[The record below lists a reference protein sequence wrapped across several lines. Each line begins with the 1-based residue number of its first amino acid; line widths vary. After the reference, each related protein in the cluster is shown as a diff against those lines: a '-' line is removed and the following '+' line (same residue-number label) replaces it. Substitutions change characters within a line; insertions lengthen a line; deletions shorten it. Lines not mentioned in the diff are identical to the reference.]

1 MFLAVILLLCVSIP
15 ITYGQVIVSQV
26 MPNYGSMN
34 GATRLTIKGRG
45 FAAANQFNY
54 GDGNTNRGNSVQL
67 VSSTRSFPCDVEKD
81 ASHSTQ
87 ITCYTRPMPEDQYT
101 VRVSVDGVPVELKNH
116 CGDYSQY
123 WWWVWICGIQ
133 ILQWSTP
140 QINSITPLSG
150 PPGSL
155 ITITGRILTDVYG
168 SNSAPSSN
176 GYNARVLRAYAGG
189 MPCNLLVPN
198 SDKLYGLALDYEYSS
213 YGHMICHNTGTYIG
227 HLNISFILDSYF
239 GRSLPGVST
248 YFVSSVNKLAMYQTY
263 AEITGIFPSSGGIQ
277 GGTIITISG
286 RYFDKTNAPAKVLVG
301 GKECQILRLTDAKIT
316 CRSPPKP
323 PVLPSLFPGS
333 RGLKVER
340 WNVSISLTDAL
351 KLNENSTGY
360 AGFSWNDGTSKSWP
374 SETNI
379 FVTRFSG
386 FFVPSET
393 DYYNFYIKGFNS
405 ALYFNESGDPSG
417 KVQIAYSYSTY
428 SYSSYSSQ
436 QSKTFYLQAG
446 KPCYFEAYFQQY
458 WGLPAD
464 VGLYSRK
471 SSYIEQQ
478 TADAVNEVQNI
489 QTRSA
494 RNLETQVITLQNW
507 NTAQQAIQEVQQITV
522 TKDCIPPCPAIYYR
536 LIYGNERTDLLSAD
550 VTALDIEAAL
560 NNLWSIK
567 PDTVSVQQASTDTEN
582 VYNVTF
588 NSQRG
593 DFQLLS
599 YEILE
604 ESYLTV
610 DIEEIT
616 KGVPDMKTFTLVW
629 DNVYSPALPRNATSE
644 EMKNALLEILSSQCA
659 DALAK
664 QKESLSVKYFRN
676 YETDFTEWSV
686 RGTVTSETE
695 AFCGRYS
702 LKNPNA
708 LYYYNELKPGTSSTY
723 GYISLS
729 IYSQLCF
736 AYKGYLS
743 KAINL
748 DFQYEDN
755 KKPKTTLSISDNFS
769 YDFAQGN
776 SWTYTC
782 IDLLELVKTKYSGRN
797 FNVLNINLMPSQDL
811 YIDVLYI
818 GQTQTVDDTNVN
830 RRRPALSENGVFI
843 QDVSVSNS
851 VVASKSQYTI
861 TITPYNCGYNFPLFA
876 AAFVENILNNANSAI
891 YSIPTATQN
900 ALIQINRTQ
909 TASAPVGGTFSV
921 QAYRRQIKN
930 LPIDISAADL
940 KYALEGIPELGQ
952 VSIPFRYGDCRGYTW
967 QIKFLTAA
975 GYQPLLQINNSK
987 VTGDQAE
994 IYAVKVTN
1002 GGLFRQRLLGDFMR
1016 TLNKKPQVEVYIN
1029 GIPSKCSGNC
1039 DYTWDAKQTP
1049 TIYSINTDISGEN
1062 ELLIINGTGFS
1073 NSGSHDTTYVTV
1085 GDLTCTILDMTDNKI
1100 QCQVPKASAGTFPIS
1115 VYIAGLGF
1123 AVSLGGN
1130 LTYTYQT
1137 IVSSIIPSSGSSS
1150 GGTLVTIYGSGFSNN
1165 SMVELGGRKC
1175 TVVFA
1180 NLSMI
1185 NCLTSAG
1192 AEGFV
1197 DVTVFTEGFNKTL
1210 HNGFSFTTFLAP
1222 SITEINPSTS
1232 SVLGNITLT
1241 ISGSDFQNE
1250 SVDNAVSLG
1259 NKPCHLLEWTPTKIM
1274 CLLPA
1279 LPPGKYNIL
1288 VKVGNGGFAIS
1299 SMSNDA
1305 SVEYILEVNS
1315 IVPQYGSLYG
1325 GSRVTLAGSG
1335 FSVVPSENKV
1345 QIGSLPCG
1353 VSVSSVNELI
1363 CVIQRPGTVYTV
1375 TNHGVDSVRGLG
1387 YAWSPSSLVIST
1399 GDTVV
1404 WSWQVLPFITGIGY
1418 RVFSVSDP
1426 ANSTYD
1432 GISFNSGA
1440 RVPSGVFQY
1449 QFTLP
1454 GIYYFSS
1461 GYVDDG
1467 QTILMQGVITV
1478 IPISDQYSPVNVSIG
1493 GMEATYASGLFTIT
1507 HPGDCITPDP
1517 ECPQSTSSPPSNT
1530 SIWFRY
1536 SGCYSPVITSITP
1549 NSGTIHDAITIRGT
1563 GFSNITCANQVSVGA
1578 YPCVVSSAD
1587 KNLITCKVDPQDSMD
1602 IGVAELVSLTEN
1614 NLGNAINTLGN
1625 EMDRRFVLLPH
1636 IDFISPVNGSV
1647 TGSTRLTIHG
1657 SAFGTIN
1664 SSITVSGLGCDIV
1677 SVNYTDI
1684 ICDTQPSYSHS
1695 VAVGVNV
1702 KGITTQCLQSCSFTY
1717 SSALTPEVSSVSP
1730 TVVRNSTT
1738 FYINGLRFGDIAND
1752 VTVYVGDI
1760 ELDVVDV
1767 NDTDITCNID
1777 PISAGNYIVKV
1788 IVRSKGLATGAFTV
1802 NSPAEATLLT
1812 PSGSVLGGTL
1822 LLIQGNG
1829 FHPSNTTVQVGGAPC
1844 QVTAVTSYSIR
1855 CITPSSTN
1863 AESAAV
1869 IISVPSASYPSLTF
1883 SYSESETPA
1892 VTSVLPN
1899 RGIPGTTITLTG
1911 SSFGLDASK
1920 LTVTI
1925 GNATCS
1931 VTLVSDSE
1939 LNCTTGQYWG
1949 GTFPVTLQNEKGLA
1963 RSSARFTYE
1972 LSMTGVSPNE
1982 GSFGGGLTLTIS
1994 GSGFDSQQSK
2004 VFVCNSE
2011 CKVIQQ
2017 RSDTSFLYC
2026 EVPRNDTNTFSQS
2039 CNVMVANGDY
2049 SVQINDSFTYS
2060 SALTPVIYDVTPK
2073 RGGTAGGTR
2082 LTITGSQFSTN
2093 ITAITV
2099 TVAQAICDVQSA
2111 NSTSIVCIT
2120 NAQSPSQRTKVR
2132 VHIDGQGIAK
2142 MDNADFFYIDVW
2154 SSKYTWGGESP
2165 PDEGSMAVITA
2176 GQTILLD
2183 VSTPVLKMLLIQ
2195 GGTLVFDEADIELQ
2209 SENILITDGGTLQ
2222 IGTEEAPFQH
2232 KAIITLHGHLR
2243 SPELPLYGA
2252 KTLAVRQGI
2261 LDLHGIPVPV
2271 TWTRLAQTAESGS
2284 LSLILQQSV
2293 TWNAGDEIVIASTG
2307 GRQSQSQNEKRT
2319 IQSVSAD
2326 GTNITLTEPLLY
2338 KHLGISVTLP
2348 DGTVF
2353 EARAEVGLLTRNILV
2368 RGSTNV
2374 EWSDTIPA
2382 CPDGF
2387 DTGEFA
2393 TQTCFQ
2399 GRFGEEVGS
2408 DQFGGCIMFHAP
2420 QPDRLQSIGR
2430 IEYVEVF
2437 HAGQAFRLG
2446 RYPIHWH
2453 LMGDVQYKSYVRG
2466 CGIHQTYNRAVTIH
2480 NTHNLL
2486 VEKNVIY
2493 DIMGGAFFIED
2504 GIEHGNILQHNLAVF
2519 VRQSTSL
2526 LNDDVTPAAFWVT
2539 NPNNTIRHNA
2549 AAGGTHFGFWYRM
2562 HDNPDGPSYDP
2573 NICQY
2578 KVPLGEFYNNTV
2590 HSQGWFGIW
2599 IFQNYFPMA
2608 MTDQSQSCYYYYTP
2622 SPAIFRSLTTW
2633 NCQKG
2638 AEWVN
2643 GGAIQFHNF
2652 FMINNEDSGIETKR
2666 VVSSYVGGW
2675 GETYGAVLKSAII
2688 VGHLDELGLGP
2699 NFCTARGITL
2709 PFDEG
2714 LTVSSVK
2721 FINFDRPNCA
2731 AIAVTSI
2738 AGLCTDRCGGWS
2750 AKFNGIQYFNSPNKA
2765 GFRWEHEVVLIDTDG
2780 TLTGNIGAKVVPK
2793 SGLLDP
2799 SQCSQGSDWSVGFPG
2814 YICNSSISFHRLAFN
2829 NPSPYTLYGKDV
2841 NISNS
2846 FGSSIVPYL
2855 TKRLTHPSGWM
2866 ALLPNANS
2874 YNWYFS
2880 NVDFI
2885 TDITYSSTFYGFKSE
2900 DYVLISHKLTQEADM
2915 FQIIDIRNGSK
2926 QPLSWSNNSNGDWY
2940 FAANTTTVTYLVSG
2954 KHRVLRRSVAGML
2967 DTAMSNTNVNFKVY
2981 QCYFKSCIAPPVT
2994 QAPVTNTLSGGGGTG
3009 TPSCTICLWSDRSF
3023 WESSPENNYA
3033 VPKEGSNVV
3042 IPAGKRVIADVE
3054 IPSLNKL
3061 TIYGTLEMRNLT
3073 DNSTAW
3079 SVPTFKTTVLSAIY
3093 IYIQGGRLI
3102 GGTEADPFQ
3111 GELQIVL
3118 RGNHSTPEF
3127 VLPNG
3132 PIPGSKVLGVFGQ
3145 LDLHG
3150 LPRSIYRTKLAK
3162 TALTGS
3168 QFITVSQPVDWK
3180 VGEEILI
3187 TTTSYNPWQTEIRK
3201 ITNVS
3206 DDQMTLTLNVS
3217 LSFNHSANTYQVP
3230 DRTLNYTLAADV
3242 ALLTRNIKIVGED
3255 YPGWYSESFGA
3266 RVLVSTFTDLAEYRG
3281 SARIENVEFSYT
3293 GQEGYGDPTDPR
3305 YSLAFLNLGEIS
3317 TNESYVRGCAFH
3329 NGFSPAIGVFYT
3341 NGLDIDDNV
3350 IYFTVGEG
3358 IRVLGERVNIRGNLV
3373 ALAIWPGT
3381 YQGRME
3387 ANNLLWHGGIE
3398 INEGTDIVLQNNVV
3412 AGFERAGYR
3421 INGESCQNVTNPS
3434 QQWFNNEAY
3443 GGLYGIYMNQ
3453 DGLPDCTLIKGF
3465 NLWKCWD
3472 YGIYVQTKSSVHIS
3486 NVFLADNGMG
3496 IFTIIYTPPSVT
3508 HQTSNKTV
3516 QISRSLLVGSSPD
3529 FDCSDVLTKTDPN
3542 VMLTAQHRSA
3552 RPLTGGRSGI
3562 CWPTFASGHNLAPG
3576 HSNAGITNYNAI
3588 SGLMTVED
3596 TTFVGYKPVCS
3607 GQSNVM
3613 FITNPENEDLQHPV
3627 HVSRITVLDS
3637 SENQTVFVHRADV
3650 SKANP
3655 SDCVDMTC
3663 DAKRKTLLKDLDGSF
3678 LGNIGAVVPQS
3689 EYQWNGDTRYGLGDY
3704 RIPKV
3709 MLTAL
3714 NGSRIPV
3721 SHLAPYKGVIRD
3733 NTCVYMPTWE
3743 SYKCS
3748 GLNYEMLVIESLDP
3762 DTETRRLS
3770 PVAIL
3775 SDGYLDLINGPQD
3788 HGWCSG
3794 YTCQKRVSLFHA
3806 VVATNKSYQ
3815 AFFTSTSPQKL
3826 RLKLLNTDNTK
3837 SVIVGIY
3844 YSNPQRLDVYVN
3856 NVYVSPTN
3864 IQWKGSDY
3872 TLQEPTYQGQYM
3884 PKLGSTIV
3892 GENYFDKDYN
3902 MLYILVRGSTP
3913 VEIRTSPLIVISFKM
3928 PAMTEDQFYGANL
3941 VQNLAIFLKIPASKI
3956 RITKII
3962 REGSSRRKRATGGI
3976 SVSVEISDP
3985 PVQQTN
3991 SSSSNATDPLTYT
4004 DFQTI
4009 SQDLASSAINGSL
4022 SSQLNVTVSSLSV
4035 SDPVPSPS
4043 DPAWSQVAAE
4053 PVNGTKASTGSYL
4066 AAVSALKVIQQPVA
4080 GLPGDLLSQQPSVMA
4095 VDSEE
4100 NCVSVSAS
4108 SMTLT
4113 ATLKYS
4119 NGTTV
4124 SNGLEGNVT
4133 IPFDSC
4139 WANYTD
4145 LVLEVPGNGY
4155 KLEFVLNNVNIQTRS
4170 FDAKVGTSPSATP
4183 TTSSNTSTT
4192 APSDTSITT
4201 SSNTPTTTSTTSPT
4215 TTSTTSPTTTST
4227 TSPTTTST
4235 TSPTTTSTTSP
4246 TTTSTTTPG
4255 TTSIATINVYSPL
4268 QSLLTLF
4275 VTLMTVNLLMDMW

>member
-1 MFLAVILLLCVSIP
+1 
-15 ITYGQVIVSQV
+15 
-26 MPNYGSMN
+26 MPYYGSIN
-34 GATRLTIKGRG
+34 GATRLTIKGQG
-45 FAAANQFNY
+45 FAEANQFNY
-54 GDGNTNRGNSVQL
+54 GDGNTNLGNSVQL
-67 VSSTRSFPCDVEKD
+67 VSSTLSFPCDVEKD
-81 ASHSTQ
+81 ASHATQ
-87 ITCYTRPMPEDQYT
+87 ITCYTRPMPAGYYM
-101 VRVSVDGVPVELKNH
+101 VRVSVDGIPVDLKNI
-116 CGDYSQY
+116 CSGNYQA
-123 WWWVWICGIQ
+123 WWCMLQTVW
-133 ILQWSTP
+133 WATP
-140 QINSITPLSG
+140 TISSITPLSG
-150 PPGSL
+150 LPGSL
-155 ITITGRILTDVYG
+155 ITITGQIYTDVYG
-168 SNSAPSSN
+168 SNTALSSN
-176 GYNARVLRAYAGG
+176 GKNVRVLRAYAGG
-189 MPCNLLVPN
+189 MPCDLLTPN
-198 SDKLYGLALDYEYSS
+198 SDNPITLYGLALDNANSDQ
-213 YGHMICHNTGTYIG
+213 GHMICKNTGTYVG
-227 HLNISFILDSYF
+227 HLNMSFILDSNY
-239 GRSLPGVST
+239 GRSLPDLST
-248 YFVSSVNKLAMYQTY
+248 NFVSSVNKLTMYQSY

-286 RYFDKTNAPAKVLVG
+286 RYFDQTDAPAKVLVG
-301 GKECQILRLTDAKIT
+301 GQECQILGLTDTTIT
-316 CRSPPKP
+316 CRSPSQPS
-323 PVLPSLFPGS
+323 VLPSLFPGS

-340 WNVSISLTDAL
+340 WNVSMALTDAL
-351 KLNENSTGY
+351 KWNENSTGY
-360 AGFSWNDGTSKSWP
+360 AGFSWYDGVSISWP
-374 SETNI
+374 SETNA
-379 FVTRFSG
+379 FVARLSG
-386 FFVPSET
+386 FFVPPET
-393 DYYNFYIKGFNS
+393 DYYNFYIKGDDNT
-405 ALYFNESGDPSG
+405 ALYFNESGDPTG
-417 KVQIAYSYSTY
+417 KVKIAYSSYTTSYLWYSN
-428 SYSSYSSQ
+428 Q
-436 QSKTFYLQAG
+436 KSKTFYLQAG
-446 KPCYFEAYFQQY
+446 KPCYIEAYVQNVRSVAA
-458 WGLPAD
+458 LD

-478 TADAVNEVQNI
+478 TPDAVNEVQNI
-489 QTRSA
+489 QSQSA
-494 RNLETQVITLQNW
+494 NILETQVITLQNW
-507 NTAQQAIQEVQQITV
+507 NTTQQAIQEVQKITV
-522 TKDCIPPCPAIYYR
+522 TKDCIVPCPAMYYR
-536 LIYGNERTDLLSAD
+536 LIYGNEGTDLLSAD
-550 VTALDIEAAL
+550 ATALDIQAAL
-560 NNLWSIK
+560 NNFRSIQ

-604 ESYLTV
+604 GSNMTV
-610 DIEEIT
+610 DIVEIT
-616 KGVPDMKTFTLVW
+616 KGVPDMKTFTFVW
-629 DNVYSPALPRNATSE
+629 DNVYSPALAVNASSVE
-644 EMKNALLEILSSQCA
+644 VQNAVFEILSAQCP
-659 DALAK
+659 DAVAK
-664 QKESLSVKYFRN
+664 QKESVSVKYFRN
-676 YETDFTEWSV
+676 YETDFTSSSY
-686 RGTVTSETE
+686 RGTVTGETE

-702 LKNPNA
+702 LKNPQV
-708 LYYYNELKPGTSSTY
+708 LYDYSELKPGTLSEY
-723 GYISLS
+723 GYISLT
-729 IYSQLCF
+729 IYNKLCF

-743 KAINL
+743 NTIALN
-748 DFQYEDN
+748 FQYEDSSSLG
-755 KKPKTTLSISDNFS
+755 TVSSINDNFG
-769 YDFAQGN
+769 YTFAQGN

-782 IDLLELVKTKYSGRN
+782 IDLLQLVKTKYSGRN
-797 FNVLNINLMPSQDL
+797 FKVLYINLMSSQEYYL
-811 YIDVLYI
+811 DVLYI
-818 GQTQTVDDTNVN
+818 GQILTTNGPIVN

-843 QDVSVSNS
+843 QDVSVTKS
-851 VVASKSQYTI
+851 VVTSESQYTI

-876 AAFVENILNNANSAI
+876 PAFSEKVFNSSNSAI
-891 YSIPTATQN
+891 YSISPATQN
-900 ALIQINRTQ
+900 VSVQINRTQ
-909 TASAPVGGTFSV
+909 VASPPIGGTFGI
-921 QAYRRQIKN
+921 QAYGRQIN
-930 LPIDISAADL
+930 DLAVDSSTADL
-940 KYALEGIPELGQ
+940 QYALEGIPELGQ
-952 VSIPFRYGDCRGYTW
+952 VSVLSRNGDCRGYTW
-967 QIKFLTAA
+967 QVKFLTAA
-975 GYQPLLQINNSK
+975 GYQPLLQVNDSK
-987 VTGDQAE
+987 VTGIQASVST
-994 IYAVKVTN
+994 VKVTS
-1002 GGLFRQRLLGDFMR
+1002 GGLFRQHLLGDLVR
-1016 TLNKKPQVEVYIN
+1016 TLNKMPQVEVYIN

-1049 TIYSINTDISGEN
+1049 VIYSINTVVSGEN
-1062 ELLIINGTGFS
+1062 ELLKINGTGFS
-1073 NSGSHDTTYVTV
+1073 GNTSNDTTYVTI
-1085 GDLTCTILDMTDNKI
+1085 GNLTCTILAITDNEI
-1100 QCQVPKASAGTFPIS
+1100 QCQVPKASAGIFPIS
-1115 VYIAGLGF
+1115 VYIAGLGY
-1123 AVSLGGN
+1123 AISQGGN
-1130 LTYTYQT
+1130 LTFTYHI
-1137 IVSSIIPSSGSSS
+1137 IVSSIIPSSGSLA
-1150 GGTLVTIYGSGFSNN
+1150 GGTLVTIHGSGFSK
-1165 SMVELGGRKC
+1165 SSAVELGDSKC
-1175 TVVFA
+1175 VVVFA
-1180 NLSMI
+1180 NLSVV

-1192 AEGFV
+1192 AEGFA
-1197 DVTVFTEGFNKTL
+1197 DVTVFTNGFNETL
-1210 HNGFSFTTFLAP
+1210 HDAFNFTSTSAP
-1222 SITEINPSTS
+1222 TITEINPSTS

-1259 NKPCHLLEWTPTKIM
+1259 NKPCQLLEWTPTKIM

-1279 LPPGKYNIL
+1279 LPPGKYNVL
-1288 VKVGNGGFAIS
+1288 VKVGNWGFAIS
-1299 SMSNDA
+1299 SLTNET

-1325 GSRVTLAGSG
+1325 GSRVTLTGSG
-1335 FSVVPSENKV
+1335 FSVVPNENKV
-1345 QIGSLPCG
+1345 KIGSLPCG
-1353 VSVSSVNELI
+1353 VSVSSAKELI
-1363 CVIQRPGTVYTV
+1363 CVIQKPGTVYTV
-1375 TNHGVDSVRGLG
+1375 TNQGVDSVRGLG
-1387 YAWSPSSLVIST
+1387 YEWSPSSLVIST

-1432 GISFNSGA
+1432 GISFNSGV

-1449 QFTLP
+1449 QFTSP

-1461 GYVDDG
+1461 GYLDDG

-1493 GMEATYASGLFTIT
+1493 GLEATYASASLPTTPPSG
-1507 HPGDCITPDP
+1507 CVTPDP
-1517 ECPQSTSSPPSNT
+1517 ECPQFTFSPPSNT

-1549 NSGTIHDAITIRGT
+1549 NFGTIHDAITIRGT

-1587 KNLITCKVDPQDSMD
+1587 KNSITCKVDPQDSME
-1602 IGVAELVSLTEN
+1602 IGVAELVSLTVN
-1614 NLGNAINTLGN
+1614 NLGNAINTLRN
-1625 EMDRRFVLLPH
+1625 EMDRRFALLPH
-1636 IDFISPVNGSV
+1636 IDSVSPTNGSV

-1657 SAFGTIN
+1657 SGFVNIN

-1695 VAVGVNV
+1695 VAVGVKV
-1702 KGITTQCLQSCSFTY
+1702 MGISAQCLQSCSFTY
-1717 SSALTPEVSSVSP
+1717 SSAPTPEVSSVSP

-1738 FYINGLRFGDIAND
+1738 IYINGLGFGDIAND
-1752 VTVYVGDI
+1752 VTVYVSDI
-1760 ELDVVDV
+1760 ELDVVAI

-1777 PISAGNYIVKV
+1777 PIPAGNYFVKV

-1812 PSGSVLGGTL
+1812 PTGSLLGGTL

-1855 CITPSSTN
+1855 CITPPNTTAKSV
-1863 AESAAV
+1863 AV
-1869 IISVPSASYPSLTF
+1869 IIRVPSASYPSLTF
-1883 SYSESETPA
+1883 SYSEAETP
-1892 VTSVLPN
+1892 VITSILPTT
-1899 RGIPGTTITLTG
+1899 GIPGTTITLTG

-1931 VTLVSDSE
+1931 ITSASDSQ
-1939 LNCTTGQYWG
+1939 LNCTVGQYWG
-1949 GTFPVTLQNEKGLA
+1949 GTFPVTLQNEKGFA
-1963 RSSARFTYE
+1963 KSGARFTYD

-1994 GSGFDSQQSK
+1994 GSGFDNQQSK

-2017 RSDTSFLYC
+2017 RSDTGFLYC
-2026 EVPRNDTNTFSQS
+2026 EVPMWNDTNTTSKS
-2039 CNVMVANGDY
+2039 CNVTVMNGVEY
-2049 SVQINDSFTYS
+2049 VQISNSFTYS
-2060 SALTPVIYDVTPK
+2060 SALTPVIYDIAPK

-2082 LTITGSQFSTN
+2082 LTITGSQFSSN
-2093 ITAITV
+2093 ISAITV

-2120 NAQSPSQRTKVR
+2120 NAQSPSQRTKVM
-2132 VHIDGQGIAK
+2132 VYIDGQGIAK

-2165 PDEGSMAVITA
+2165 PDEGSLAVITA

-2284 LSLILQQSV
+2284 SNLILQHNV
-2293 TWNAGDEIVIASTG
+2293 TWKAGDEIVIASTG
-2307 GRQSQSQNEKRT
+2307 DRLSQSQNEKRT

-2326 GTNITLTEPLLY
+2326 GKTITLTKPLQY

-2353 EARAEVGLLTRNILV
+2353 EARAEVGLLTRNILI

-2387 DTGEFA
+2387 DPGEFA

-2420 QPDRLQSIGR
+2420 QPGKLLSIGR

-2526 LNDDVTPAAFWVT
+2526 LNDDITPAAFWVT

-2573 NICQY
+2573 NICQV

-2608 MTDQSQSCYYYYTP
+2608 MKDQSQSCSASTP
-2622 SPAIFRSLTTW
+2622 SPAIFKSLTTW

-2652 FMINNEDSGIETKR
+2652 SMINNEDSGIETKR
-2666 VVSSYVGGW
+2666 VVSGYVGGW

-2699 NFCTARGITL
+2699 NFCTAQGITL

-2721 FINFDRPNCA
+2721 FMNFDRPNCA

-2780 TLTGNIGAKVVPK
+2780 TLTGKIGAKVVPG

-2799 SQCSQGSDWSVGFPG
+2799 SQCSQGSDWSAGFPG

-2829 NPSPYTLYGKDV
+2829 NPSPSSLLGKDV
-2841 NISNS
+2841 IISNS
-2846 FGSSIVPYL
+2846 FGSSVVPYL
-2855 TKRLTHPSGWM
+2855 PKRLTHPKGWM

-2885 TDITYSSTFYGFKSE
+2885 TNISYASTFYGFKSE
-2900 DYVLISHKLTQEADM
+2900 DYVLISHNFTQKPDM
-2915 FQIIDIRNGSK
+2915 FKIIDIRNGSNTN
-2926 QPLSWSNNSNGDWY
+2926 LSWANNSNGDWY
-2940 FAANTTTVTYLVSG
+2940 FSDNTTTLTYLVSG
-2954 KHRVLRRSVAGML
+2954 KRKVQRRSVAGML
-2967 DTAMSNTNVNFKVY
+2967 DTTMSNTNVNLVVY
-2981 QCYFKSCIAPPVT
+2981 QCYFTNCIPPPPAT
-2994 QAPVTNTLSGGGGTG
+2994 QAPANNTKS
-3009 TPSCTICLWSDRSF
+3009 LWSDNSF
-3023 WESSPENNYA
+3023 WQSSPENNNT

-3042 IPAGKRVIADVE
+3042 IPAGMWVMADVE
-3054 IPSLNKL
+3054 IPSLYKL
-3061 TIYGTLEMRNLT
+3061 TIYGTLELRNLT
-3073 DNSTAW
+3073 DNSTAR
-3079 SVPTFKTTVLSAIY
+3079 SAPTFKTTVLSAVY
-3093 IYIQGGRLI
+3093 IFIKGGRLI

-3111 GELQIVL
+3111 GELQIIL
-3118 RGNHSTPEF
+3118 KGNHLTPDF

-3132 PIPGSKVLGVFGQ
+3132 PNQGSKVLGVFGQ

-3150 LPRSIYRTKLAK
+3150 LPRSVYRTKLAK

-3187 TTTSYNPWQTEIRK
+3187 TTTSYNAWQMETRK
-3201 ITNVS
+3201 IMNVS
-3206 DDQMTLTLNVS
+3206 ADQMTLTLNVS
-3217 LSFNHSANTYQVP
+3217 LNFNHSANTYQVP
-3230 DRTLNYTLAADV
+3230 NTTLNYTLAADV
-3242 ALLTRNIKIVGED
+3242 ALLTRNIKIIGED

-3266 RVLVSTFTDLAEYRG
+3266 RVLVSTFTDIYEYQGR
-3281 SARIENVEFSYT
+3281 ARIENVEFYHS
-3293 GQEGYGDPTDPR
+3293 GQEGYRDPIDPR

-3317 TNESYVRGCAFH
+3317 SNESYVRGCAFH

-3358 IRVLGERVNIRGNLV
+3358 IRVLGERVNIRRNLV
-3373 ALAIWPGT
+3373 ALAVWPGT
-3381 YQGRME
+3381 YQGRLE
-3387 ANNLLWHGGIE
+3387 VNNELWHGGITV
-3398 INEGTDIVLQNNVV
+3398 NEGTDIVLQNNIVT
-3412 AGFERAGYR
+3412 GFERAGYR
-3421 INGESCQNVTNPS
+3421 IDGESCLNVTNPS
-3434 QQWFNNEAY
+3434 QRWLNNEAY
-3443 GGLYGIYMNQ
+3443 GGLYGIFMNEY
-3453 DGLPDCTLIKGF
+3453 GLPDCTLIRGF
-3465 NLWKCWD
+3465 KLWKCWD
-3472 YGIYVQTKSSVHIS
+3472 YGIYVQIVSSVQIS
-3486 NVFLADNGMG
+3486 DVFLADNGMG

-3508 HQTSNKTV
+3508 HQTSDKTV
-3516 QISRSLLVGSSPD
+3516 QISKSVMVGSSPD
-3529 FDCSDVLTKTDPN
+3529 IDCSDALTDSDPN
-3542 VMLTAQHRSA
+3542 VKLTAQHRSR

-3562 CWPTFASGHNLAPG
+3562 CWPTFASSHNLAPG
-3576 HSNAGITNYNAI
+3576 HPNAGIMSYNAI

-3627 HVSRITVLDS
+3627 EVSRITVLDS
-3637 SENQTVFVHRADV
+3637 SENQTVFVHRPDV

-3663 DAKRKTLLKDLDGSF
+3663 DAKRKTLLKDRDGSF

-3721 SHLAPYKGVIRD
+3721 SQVAPYKGVIRD

-3748 GLNYEMLVIESLDP
+3748 GLNYEMLVVESLDA

-3770 PVAIL
+3770 PVAVL
-3775 SDGYLDLINGPQD
+3775 ADGYLDLINGPQD

-3815 AFFTSTSPQKL
+3815 VFFTSTSPQKL
-3826 RLKLLNTDNTK
+3826 RLQLLNTENTK

-3856 NVYVSPTN
+3856 NEYVSPTN

-3872 TLQEPTYQGQYM
+3872 TVQAPTYQGQYM
-3884 PKLGSTIV
+3884 PKLNSTV
-3892 GENYFDKDYN
+3892 MGENYFDKDYN

-3913 VEIRTSPLIVISFKM
+3913 VEIRTSPLIVISFNM

-3991 SSSSNATDPLTYT
+3991 SSSSNATDGLTFT

-4009 SQDLASSAINGSL
+4009 SQNLASAAINGSL

-4035 SDPVPSPS
+4035 SQPVPSPS
-4043 DPAWSQVAAE
+4043 DPAWSQVAAQE
-4053 PVNGTKASTGSYL
+4053 VNRTQESTGSYL
-4066 AAVSALKVIQQPVA
+4066 ATVSALKVIQEPVA
-4080 GLPGDLLSQQPSVMA
+4080 GIPGERLSQQPSVMA
-4095 VDSEE
+4095 VDSNG
-4100 NCVSVSAS
+4100 NCVSVSVS

-4119 NGTTV
+4119 NGSTV
-4124 SNGLEGNVT
+4124 SNGLKGNVT
-4133 IPFDSC
+4133 VAFDSC
-4139 WANYTD
+4139 WANFTD
-4145 LVLEVPGNGY
+4145 IVLLLPGKGY
-4155 KLEFVLNNVNIQTRS
+4155 KLDFVLNNVNVQTRS
-4170 FDAKVGTSPSATP
+4170 FDAKTATVTTATSRTTTTTTSRT
-4183 TTSSNTSTT
+4183 TTSS
-4192 APSDTSITT
+4192 SDNSDAAIAIHSPFQAFITL
-4201 SSNTPTTTSTTSPT
+4201 
-4215 TTSTTSPTTTST
+4215 
-4227 TSPTTTST
+4227 
-4235 TSPTTTSTTSP
+4235 
-4246 TTTSTTTPG
+4246 
-4255 TTSIATINVYSPL
+4255 II
-4268 QSLLTLF
+4268 TLF
-4275 VTLMTVNLLMDMW
+4275 TLNLLM